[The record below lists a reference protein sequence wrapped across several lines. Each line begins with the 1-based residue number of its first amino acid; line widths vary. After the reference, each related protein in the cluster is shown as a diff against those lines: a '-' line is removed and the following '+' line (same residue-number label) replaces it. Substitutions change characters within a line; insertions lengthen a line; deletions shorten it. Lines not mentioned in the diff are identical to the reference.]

1 MYVYCCYFYTMRTL
15 FLFLFVLLSGV
26 QVNAQEEQGTCA
38 DHKKVAMQRLKKK
51 TRAGNYDNALM
62 SRYDVHF
69 YFLDLNI
76 ERNSTVISG
85 SGQIGATITVPTDTF
100 CFELN
105 SSLTIDS
112 IILLPAG
119 TTATYTR
126 VGQITYITLPSPLP
140 VNTNFN
146 AKIYYKGNAN
156 TVGGAAIGDGFS
168 TGTSP
173 SWSNQVT
180 WSLSEPYSAYEWFP
194 CKQFLQDKADSSW
207 VFVTTSNQNRAASN
221 GLLEGVDSL
230 PNNKVKYRWKSNY
243 IIDYYLISIAVS
255 KYVDY
260 TYFVHPPNLPNDS
273 VMVVNYVYDNPNC
286 LPTFKAQIDSNGL
299 VLEYLSEKLG
309 LYPFYEEKYGHAMAP
324 FGGGM
329 EHQTMTSVGNLG
341 SFSLNAHELMHQWFG
356 NYVTCKTWKDI
367 FINEGFASYGEYLA
381 YEHFRGL
388 PAAQA
393 DMASVHADVL
403 QDANARVY
411 FTDTTD
417 VNRIFSSRLTYNKGS
432 AVVHSM
438 RFVLGDSLFFAG
450 LRNFLQQY
458 AFSTAS
464 IDDLKASMEA
474 FTGVNLNDYFSQW
487 LYGYGHPIFSG
498 QFFAN
503 GNNLFLR
510 ITHTTS
516 SVNTTLFKT
525 PLEIRCTG
533 PAGDT
538 IVRVNIT
545 ANSNDFIIP
554 YNRAVTNISIDPNN
568 WLLNT
573 VGNISQNSA
582 LQTLDASDINRNNAV
597 ELWPNPTHGMVEL
610 RVQNEPDATYTM
622 FDMQGRLC
630 QQGMCGSIN
639 TESLANG
646 VYTIRVNTRSGF
658 VHRALQVRH

>member
-1 MYVYCCYFYTMRTL
+1 MRTFVL
-15 FLFLFVLLSGV
+15 FLVLILNTVLLH
-26 QVNAQEEQGTCA
+26 AQETGTCA
-38 DHKKVAMQRLKKK
+38 DVKASAMNRMKKK
-51 TRAGNYDNALM
+51 TRAGNYDNSLM
-62 SRYDVHF
+62 NRYDVHF

-85 SGQIGATITVPTDTF
+85 SGQIGATITAPTDTF

-126 VGQITYITLPSPLP
+126 VGQVTYITLPSSLA

-168 TGTSP
+168 TGSSP
-173 SWSNQVT
+173 SWGNQVT

-194 CKQFLQDKADSSW
+194 CKQFLQDKADSAW
-207 VFVTTSNQNRAASN
+207 VFVTTSNQNRVGSN

-230 PNNKVKYRWKSNY
+230 PNSKVKYRWKTNY

-286 LPTFKAQIDSNGL
+286 LPTFKSQIDSNGL
-299 VLEYLSEKLG
+299 VLEYFSDKFG

-341 SFSLNAHELMHQWFG
+341 NFSLNAHELMHQWFG
-356 NYVTCKTWKDI
+356 DYVTCKTWKDI
-367 FINEGFASYGEYLA
+367 FINEGFASYGEYIA

-388 PAAQA
+388 AAAQA
-393 DMASVHADVL
+393 DMATVHADVL
-403 QDANARVY
+403 QDPNARVY

-432 AVVHSM
+432 AVLHTL

-450 LRNFLQQY
+450 LKNFLQQY

-464 IDDLKASMEA
+464 IDDLKASMET

-503 GNNLFLR
+503 GSNLYLR

-516 SVNTTLFKT
+516 SINTNLFKT
-525 PLEIRCTG
+525 PLEIKCTG

-538 IVRVNIT
+538 TVRVNIT

-554 YNRAVTNISIDPNN
+554 YGRAVTNISIDPNN

-573 VGNISQNSA
+573 VGTISQNSA
-582 LQTLDASDINRNNAV
+582 LQTLNAQDV
-597 ELWPNPTHGMVEL
+597 QLENSVQVWPNPAE
-610 RVQNEPDATYTM
+610 NEVHVWVNNDPQARYGLYN
-622 FDMQGRLC
+622 MQGQML
-630 QQGMCGSIN
+630 QSGPCGTVNVQALS
-639 TESLANG
+639 NG
-646 VYTIRVNTRSGF
+646 VYTLRIQTQG
-658 VHRALQVRH
+658 AQVYRPLMIKH

>member
-1 MYVYCCYFYTMRTL
+1 MLCVYFYDMRSL
-15 FLFLFVLLSGV
+15 FLLLVCLMASS
-26 QVNAQEEQGTCA
+26 QVFAQTEIGTCA
-38 DHKKVAMQRLKKK
+38 DARKSSMQRIKKK

-85 SGQIGATITVPTDTF
+85 SGQIGATITAPTDTF

-119 TTATYTR
+119 TTANYVR
-126 VGQITYITLPSPLP
+126 VGQVTYIILPSPLA

-146 AKIYYKGNAN
+146 AKVYYKGNAN

-173 SWSNQVT
+173 SWGNQVT

-207 VFVTTSNQNRAASN
+207 VFVTTSNQNRVGSN

-230 PNNKVKYRWKSNY
+230 PNNKVKYRWKTNY

-309 LYPFYEEKYGHAMAP
+309 LYPFHEEKYGHAMAP

-341 SFSLNAHELMHQWFG
+341 NFSLNAHELMHQWFG
-356 NYVTCKTWKDI
+356 DYVTCKTWKDI
-367 FINEGFASYGEYLA
+367 VINEGFASYGEYLA

-417 VNRIFSSRLTYNKGS
+417 VNRIFSSRLTYNKGN
-432 AVVHSM
+432 AVVHTL

-464 IDDLKASMEA
+464 IDDLKTSMEA
-474 FTGVNLNDYFSQW
+474 FTGVNLSDYFSQW

-498 QFFAN
+498 QFYAN
-503 GNNLFLR
+503 GSNLFLR

-525 PLEIRCTG
+525 PLEIKCIG
-533 PAGDT
+533 PNGDT
-538 IVRVNIT
+538 TVRVNIT

-554 YNRAVTNISIDPNN
+554 YGRAVTNISIDPNN

-573 VGNISQNSA
+573 VGNISQNAA
-582 LQTLDASDINRNNAV
+582 LQTLDASDIARANAV
-597 ELWPNPTHGMVEL
+597 DVWPNPAGNEVSI
-610 RVQNEPDATYTM
+610 VVNNEPNATYAL

-630 QQGMCGSIN
+630 KQGPCGIVETS
-639 TESLANG
+639 TLSNG
-646 VYTIRVNTRSGF
+646 VYVIRINTGAGT
-658 VHRALQVRH
+658 VHRSLHVRH

>member
-1 MYVYCCYFYTMRTL
+1 MRSL
-15 FLFLFVLLSGV
+15 FLLLVCLMASS
-26 QVNAQEEQGTCA
+26 QVFAQTEIGTCA
-38 DHKKVAMQRLKKK
+38 DARKSSMQRIKKK

-119 TTATYTR
+119 NTANYVR
-126 VGQITYITLPSPLP
+126 VGQITYIILPSPLAL
-140 VNTNFN
+140 NTNFN

-168 TGTSP
+168 TATSQT
-173 SWSNQVT
+173 WQNQVT

-207 VFVTTSNQNRAASN
+207 VFVTTSNQNRVGSN
-221 GLLEGVDSL
+221 GLLVGVDSL

-243 IIDYYLISIAVS
+243 VIDYYLISIAVA

-309 LYPFYEEKYGHAMAP
+309 LYPFHKEKYGHAMAP

-341 SFSLNAHELMHQWFG
+341 NFSLNAHELMHQWFG
-356 NYVTCKTWKDI
+356 DYVTCKTWKDI
-367 FINEGFASYGEYLA
+367 VINEGFASYGEYLA

-393 DMASVHADVL
+393 DMAGVHNDVM

-417 VNRIFSSRLTYNKGS
+417 VNRIFSSRLTYNKGN
-432 AVVHSM
+432 AVVHTM

-458 AFSTAS
+458 ANATAS
-464 IDDLKASMEA
+464 IDDLKTSMEA
-474 FTGVNLNDYFSQW
+474 FTGVNLSDYFSQW

-503 GNNLFLR
+503 GSNLYLR

-525 PLEIRCTG
+525 PLEIKCTG
-533 PAGDT
+533 PNGDT
-538 IVRVNIT
+538 TVRVNIT

-554 YNRAVTNISIDPNN
+554 YGRAVTNISIDPNN
-568 WLLNT
+568 WLLNK
-573 VGNISQNSA
+573 VGNISQNAA
-582 LQTLDASDINRNNAV
+582 LQTLDASDIARANAV
-597 ELWPNPTHGMVEL
+597 DIWPNPAGNEVSI
-610 RVQNEPDATYTM
+610 VVNNEPNATFAL

-630 QQGMCGSIN
+630 KQGPCGTVETS
-639 TESLANG
+639 TLSNG
-646 VYTIRVNTRSGF
+646 VYVIRINTGAGT
-658 VHRALQVRH
+658 VHRSLHVRH

>member
-1 MYVYCCYFYTMRTL
+1 MRSL
-15 FLFLFVLLSGV
+15 FLLLVCLMASS
-26 QVNAQEEQGTCA
+26 QVFAQTEIGTCA
-38 DHKKVAMQRLKKK
+38 DARKSSMQRIKKK

-119 TTATYTR
+119 TTANYVR
-126 VGQITYITLPSPLP
+126 VGQITYIILPSPLAL
-140 VNTNFN
+140 NTNFN

-168 TGTSP
+168 TATSQT
-173 SWSNQVT
+173 WQNQVT

-207 VFVTTSNQNRAASN
+207 VFVTTSNQNRVGSN
-221 GLLEGVDSL
+221 GLLVGVDSL

-243 IIDYYLISIAVS
+243 VIDYYLISIAVA

-309 LYPFYEEKYGHAMAP
+309 LYPFHKEKYGHAMAP

-341 SFSLNAHELMHQWFG
+341 NFSLNAHELMHQWFG
-356 NYVTCKTWKDI
+356 DYVTCKTWKDI
-367 FINEGFASYGEYLA
+367 VINEGFASYGEYLA

-393 DMASVHADVL
+393 DMAGVHNDVM

-417 VNRIFSSRLTYNKGS
+417 VNRIFSSRLTYNKGN
-432 AVVHSM
+432 AVVHTM

-458 AFSTAS
+458 ANATAS
-464 IDDLKASMEA
+464 IDDLKTSMEA
-474 FTGVNLNDYFSQW
+474 FTGVNLSDYFSQW

-503 GNNLFLR
+503 GSNLYLR

-525 PLEIRCTG
+525 PLEIKCTG
-533 PAGDT
+533 PNGDT
-538 IVRVNIT
+538 TVRVNIT

-554 YNRAVTNISIDPNN
+554 YGRAVTNISIDPNN
-568 WLLNT
+568 WLLNK
-573 VGNISQNSA
+573 VGNISQNAA
-582 LQTLDASDINRNNAV
+582 LQTLDASDIARANAV
-597 ELWPNPTHGMVEL
+597 DVWPNPAGNEVSI
-610 RVQNEPDATYTM
+610 VVNNEPNATFAL

-630 QQGMCGSIN
+630 KQGPCGTVETS
-639 TESLANG
+639 TLSNG
-646 VYTIRVNTRSGF
+646 VYVIRINTGAGT
-658 VHRALQVRH
+658 VHRSLHVRH